1 MPSPTPQA
9 LLEGIRQW
17 VEMESPTGDAAG
29 VNRLMDRVEA
39 RYRRAGARVERI
51 PGVNGRGDHVVASSP
66 WGGNGGGGDGPG
78 VLVLCHLD
86 TVHPNG
92 TLEHLPFRI
101 EGDKA
106 FGPGIYDMK
115 GGAYL
120 ALAAYESL
128 VAARASG
135 ALPERLVYTSDEEV
149 GSPTSRALIERLGAD
164 AKYVLVTE
172 PAREGGKIVTGRR
185 GTGRYTLR
193 AQGRASHSGTRPQD
207 GRSAIREIAR
217 QILDIEALNDPANGV
232 NTNVG
237 LISGGTAA
245 NVVPEHCA
253 IEVDLRMRTLADA
266 DRLVAKLEGL
276 KPYDP
281 DVRLTVEGHLNRPPF
296 EKSQASARLFDVAHA
311 MAAQIGFDLVDMYA
325 GGGSDG
331 NFLAQD
337 RPVLD
342 GLGVDGAGAHT
353 LQEHLLVSSL
363 EPRMKLLRSL
373 MLGLE

>member
-1 MPSPTPQA
+1 MIDTPTTDA

-17 VEMESPTGDAAG
+17 VEIESHTPDAEG
-29 VNRLMDRVEA
+29 VNRLVDRVEA
-39 RYRRAGARVERI
+39 RYRRAGATVERI
-51 PGVNGRGDHVVASSP
+51 AGKQGRGDHVIAQSP
-66 WGGNGGGGDGPG
+66 WGGEGAG

-86 TVHPNG
+86 TVHPAG
-92 TLEHLPFRI
+92 TLETFPFRQD
-101 EGDKA
+101 GDKA

-120 ALAAYESL
+120 AMAAYESL
-128 VAARASG
+128 AAERGTA
-135 ALPERLVYTSDEEV
+135 ALPIRLLYTSDEEV
-149 GSPTSRALIERLGAD
+149 GSPTSRALIERLGAN

-185 GTGRYTLR
+185 GTGRYTVR
-193 AQGRASHSGTRPQD
+193 AQGRPSHSGTRPQD

-217 QILDIEALNDPANGV
+217 QILDIEALNAPERGV

-245 NVVPEHCA
+245 NVVPEHCS

-266 DRLVAKLEGL
+266 DQLVARLTGL
-276 KPYDP
+276 KPYDA
-281 DVRLTVEGHLNRPPF
+281 DVRLTIEGHLNRPPF
-296 EKSQASARLFDVAHA
+296 EKTPAIAHLLGIARGI
-311 MAAQIGFDLVDMYA
+311 AAEIGFELVDMYA

-331 NFLAQD
+331 NFLAH
-337 RPVLD
+337 RLPVLD

-353 LQEHLLVSSL
+353 LDEHLLVSSL
-363 EPRMKLLRSL
+363 IPRLRLLRGL
-373 MLGLE
+373 MQQLV

>member
-1 MPSPTPQA
+1 MDTPSSEA

-17 VEMESPTGDAAG
+17 VEIESPTGDAVG

-39 RYRRAGARVERI
+39 RFRRAGAGIERI
-51 PGVNGRGDHVVASSP
+51 AGTGGRGDHVLATAP
-66 WGGNGGGGDGPG
+66 WGGRGPG

-86 TVHPNG
+86 TVHPTG
-92 TLEHLPFRI
+92 TLGHFPFRVD
-101 EGDKA
+101 GDRA
-106 FGPGIYDMK
+106 HGPGIYDMK

-128 VAARASG
+128 AAGPGTS
-135 ALPERLVYTSDEEV
+135 ALPLRLLYTSDEEV
-149 GSPTSRALIERLGAD
+149 GSPTSRALIERLGAN

-172 PAREGGKIVTGRR
+172 PARDGGKIVTGRR
-185 GTGRYTLR
+185 GTGRYTVR
-193 AQGRASHSGTRPQD
+193 AQGRPSHSGTRPQD

-217 QILDIEALNDPANGV
+217 QILAIEAWNDPERGI

-266 DRLVAKLEGL
+266 DALVARLTGL
-276 KPYDP
+276 TPHDP
-281 DVRLTVEGHLNRPPF
+281 DVRLTIEGHLNRPPF
-296 EKSQASARLFDVAHA
+296 EKTPPIEQVLGIARGI
-311 MAAQIGFDLVDMYA
+311 AAEIGFDLQDMYA

-331 NFLAQD
+331 NFLAH
-337 RPVLD
+337 RLPVLD

-353 LQEHLLVSSL
+353 LREHLLVSSL
-363 EPRMKLLRSL
+363 VPRMRLLRGL
-373 MLGLE
+373 MGQLV